1 MRICAIVGCSNG
13 TYRLKKWKETICSQ
27 HSKLHEVCSCLPPFE
42 LYPFPTVN
50 NDPQA
55 RQQWIK
61 AVNRKNPKT
70 GKNWLPSG
78 DDRICSKHFVDTKPT
93 VRFPYPTLNLGY
105 KEESVT
111 PKRSVPKRRKNIC
124 HSYQAKKVKKEE
136 KDQEIV
142 DSGSESASIEQVT
155 EPEQRSEPDVD
166 SKVDESAE
174 FSSVS
179 HDHCYTSLKGEMC
192 DSCAD
197 KRNTIRQ
204 LQARIQQLESQ
215 NKKLLEKTEKKEK
228 INFVDICLKSDKK
241 VKTYT
246 GIPNKS
252 VFEALLNHVSSKA
265 KSIRYWCGSM
275 KVLSSKVPR
284 KFKKTPEKSGP
295 QRKLTVKEELT
306 LLLLKLRMAIKND

>member
-1 MRICAIVGCSNG
+1 MPFLSSQES
-13 TYRLKKWKETICSQ
+13 KK
-27 HSKLHEVCSCLPPFE
+27 
-42 LYPFPTVN
+42 
-50 NDPQA
+50 
-55 RQQWIK
+55 
-61 AVNRKNPKT
+61 
-70 GKNWLPSG
+70 
-78 DDRICSKHFVDTKPT
+78 
-93 VRFPYPTLNLGY
+93 
-105 KEESVT
+105 
-111 PKRSVPKRRKNIC
+111 
-124 HSYQAKKVKKEE
+124 E

-306 LLLLKLRMAIKND
+306 LLLLKLRMAIKNVMLADLFSISVCTTSQIINTWAKFLAKELKALRDNTQKYQTKFSESGHGPKQSPLQIYTVGRLL